1 MKNSRWIWWRS
12 SLEGYDGK
20 ASHQKLLIVYM
31 SILFTFML
39 MAEGYGN
46 VQFSDATYPII
57 GGVIVGQS
65 AIRAWQTTRDHKIDK
80 EKEKEIEV
88 EEIRNETRRRK
99 NTD

>member
-1 MKNSRWIWWRS
+1 MKNSRWTWWRS
-12 SLEGYDGK
+12 SLEDYNGN
-20 ASHQKLLIVYM
+20 ASHQKLLILYM
-31 SILFTFML
+31 SLLFTFVVI
-39 MAEGYGN
+39 AEGYWN
-46 VQFSDATYPII
+46 VDFPEPIYHII